1 MSTTLSEA
9 TEAARPSVPAGPPAP
24 DADGELARLVGDP
37 GTFLREHWTSTPLLR
52 RAASDDAFA
61 GLLTLAGVSDLL
73 TTRALRLPHVR
84 LVRDG
89 QQVAEGQYTGVR
101 PIGHG
106 TVTDAIVAEK
116 VLSHFSLG
124 ATLVLDAVELLVPSV
139 RALCG
144 RLSASLGCPV
154 DAVAFLTP
162 PDRKGLS
169 PHIDDEDVFVLQL
182 SGTKQ
187 WTVHEQL
194 RPVPLTPGVLSPSA
208 LGPVALT
215 PLLSPG
221 DVMYVP
227 RGTPHHAVSTGGHSL
242 HLSLAARRPTLGALT
257 ADTVLAALR
266 EAAPD
271 SDLDSLAPA
280 EEIGALVRER
290 ATRALGLLRP
300 APAGPGGTDGEG
312 AALASVLHGL
322 DALAAPGARYAATG
336 AISLHD
342 GEDGTV
348 AADFGR
354 FRAQF
359 PAAARPA
366 LRRLADGETVHAGD
380 FDPDDPHAVAGG
392 ALSQLLVRGALRLT
406 G

>member
-9 TEAARPSVPAGPPAP
+9 TAAAPASVPA
-24 DADGELARLVGDP
+24 ADGELARLVGDP
-37 GTFLREHWTSTPLLR
+37 ETFLREHWTSTPLLR
-52 RAASDDAFA
+52 RAASADAFA

-106 TVTDAIVAEK
+106 TVTDAIVPEK

-139 RALCG
+139 RALCE
-144 RLSASLGCPV
+144 RLAEALACPV

-242 HLSLAARRPTLGALT
+242 HLSLAARRPTLGTLT

-280 EEIGALVRER
+280 EETGALVRER
-290 ATRALGLLRP
+290 ATRALGLLAS
-300 APAGPGGTDGEG
+300 APTTSGGAEEEGTGLAG
-312 AALASVLHGL
+312 VLLGL

-342 GEDGTV
+342 GENGTV

-359 PAAARPA
+359 PAAARPV
-366 LRRLADGETVHAGD
+366 LQRLADGEAVHAGD

-392 ALSQLLVRGALRLT
+392 ALSQLLVRGALRLS

>member
-1 MSTTLSEA
+1 M
-9 TEAARPSVPAGPPAP
+9 
-24 DADGELARLVGDP
+24 
-37 GTFLREHWTSTPLLR
+37 
-52 RAASDDAFA
+52 
-61 GLLTLAGVSDLL
+61 
-73 TTRALRLPHVR
+73 
-84 LVRDG
+84 RDG

-227 RGTPHHAVSTGGHSL
+227 RGTPHHAVSTG
-242 HLSLAARRPTLGALT
+242 
-257 ADTVLAALR
+257 
-266 EAAPD
+266 
-271 SDLDSLAPA
+271 
-280 EEIGALVRER
+280 
-290 ATRALGLLRP
+290 ATRCISP
-300 APAGPGGTDGEG
+300 SP
-312 AALASVLHGL
+312 
-322 DALAAPGARYAATG
+322 PGAPPWARSPPTRSWPRCAKPRRT
-336 AISLHD
+336 AIWTASPPPRRSAPWC
-342 GEDGTV
+342 V
-348 AADFGR
+348 NAPPGR
-354 FRAQF
+354 SAC
-359 PAAARPA
+359 
-366 LRRLADGETVHAGD
+366 
-380 FDPDDPHAVAGG
+380 
-392 ALSQLLVRGALRLT
+392 
-406 G
+406 